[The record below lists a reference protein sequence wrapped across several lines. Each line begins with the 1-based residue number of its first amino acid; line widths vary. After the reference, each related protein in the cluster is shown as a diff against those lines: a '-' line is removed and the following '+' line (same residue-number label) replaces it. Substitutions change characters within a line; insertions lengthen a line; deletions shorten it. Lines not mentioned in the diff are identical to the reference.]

1 MSDKPPPYQSPQGYA
16 APQQG
21 YAAPQ
26 QGYAAPQQGYA
37 APQHGY
43 APSQHGY
50 APPPQGYATPPQ
62 GYGPPPQ
69 EYFPHPPQH
78 VYNTHHQGYA
88 PGMHSSHSSTTVV
101 VGGGMRTAPVVVT
114 PVHERFADKIL
125 LNLLISL
132 IFWPWVIVWLF
143 MCAFEKRV

>member
-1 MSDKPPPYQSPQGYA
+1 MMSDKPPPYQSPQGYA

-26 QGYAAPQQGYA
+26 QGYA
-37 APQHGY
+37 
-43 APSQHGY
+43 PSQHGY
-50 APPPQGYATPPQ
+50 ALPPQGYATPPQ

-69 EYFPHPPQH
+69 GYFPHPPQH
-78 VYNTHHQGYA
+78 VYNAHQQGYAPPPQQVHA

-101 VGGGMRTAPVVVT
+101 VGGGVRTAPVVVT